1 MAAGIV
7 SPVLA
12 DYSGPG
18 PEYSATRTVAPAA
31 EKEWRMVTTVT
42 VSARRGHRPIR
53 AGWIRALVLVACAC
67 LWSDRAARAAEPAS
81 FADNGDSVAV
91 VIGNRDY
98 KQTVPVD
105 YAHND
110 ADAMRDYLVQRLGYR
125 EANVFVLKDAT
136 LNEFNQVFGTERNP
150 QSGRLWRSVRE
161 GRSNVFVYYSG
172 HGVPD
177 LATRQPFLLPQDG
190 NPNQGES
197 GFSLETLYRNL
208 DLVKRKIGPERQLVV
223 MVDACFTGETGRKGE
238 SLLAVSAPGFAP
250 AKPKAEAGI
259 VRVVATSGATPANWD
274 AANRLGLLTG
284 RFLMGVSGLAGEEG
298 GDLPW
303 AVLKAYLRREVAE
316 AARRAS
322 GREQVPEVDDAAIV
336 IKASAPVAAVADG
349 VAQVRDEAAW
359 RRAEALGTQAAFE
372 TYVGTCGPSCAYRA
386 QAMDRL
392 FAGRQRDAAALD
404 QENWAKFGAA
414 RQYQAY
420 LDTCGAV
427 CAYRS
432 VALGYL
438 GGSDPAGDPRV
449 QRCDALAAGADD
461 PDRPAA
467 VTGIK
472 LGRIESA
479 AAIEACRP
487 AAEAYPKLRRLF
499 YQLGRAYD
507 RADRFK
513 EALAAYDQAAK
524 AGSISAMN
532 NLAALYENGQGVK
545 RSQAEAF
552 RLYRQAGEGGNVVAL
567 ANAARMLE
575 YGNGIPK
582 NEAQAVALYKRAVDG
597 GDVASISK
605 LVPHYATGAYGFP
618 KDLRQGFDLFRQAA
632 DRGDPVAMATMAT
645 LIDNGFG
652 RFFPGIRSADLV
664 LQALKRGELGA
675 ASVSATDT
683 AAQKLKPDTIRA
695 VQKAVK
701 QADYYPGAI
710 DGRFNPV
717 FVRALDQ
724 YARANEAE

>member
-1 MAAGIV
+1 MTTGMTLRGRAARVG
-7 SPVLA
+7 LA
-12 DYSGPG
+12 LL
-18 PEYSATRTVAPAA
+18 VQAA
-31 EKEWRMVTTVT
+31 
-42 VSARRGHRPIR
+42 AILCCG
-53 AGWIRALVLVACAC
+53 
-67 LWSDRAARAAEPAS
+67 AARAAPEAPAFS
-81 FADNGDSVAV
+81 DNGDSVAV
-91 VIGNRDY
+91 VIGNGRY

-110 ADAMRDYLVQRLGYR
+110 AEAMRAYLVERLGYR
-125 EANVFVLKDAT
+125 DANVFVLKDAT
-136 LNEFNQVFGTERNP
+136 LNEFNQVFGTEKNP

-177 LATRQPFLLPQDG
+177 LASRQPFLLPEDG

-197 GFSLETLYRNL
+197 GYALETLYRNL

-250 AKPKAEAGI
+250 SRPKAESGI

-274 AANRLGLLTG
+274 EVNRLGLLTS
-284 RFLMGVSGLAGEEG
+284 RFLMGVSGLADAREQQ
-298 GDLPW
+298 GDGDGQVAW
-303 AVLKAYLRREVAE
+303 AELKRYLRREVEE

-322 GREQVPEVDDAAIV
+322 GREQVPEIDDAPIV
-336 IKASAPVAAVADG
+336 LKASLPVAAVARG
-349 VAQVRDEAAW
+349 VAALRDEAAW
-359 RRAEALGTQAAFE
+359 RRAEGLGTREAFE
-372 TYVGTCGPSCAYRA
+372 AYIGTCGEVCAYRPR
-386 QAMDRL
+386 AMDRL
-392 FAGRQRDAAALD
+392 LAGRQRDAAAID

-420 LDTCGAV
+420 LDSCTGP

-432 VALGYL
+432 LAEGYL
-438 GGSDPAGDPRV
+438 GGSDPNGDPRV
-449 QRCDALAAGADD
+449 RACDALAAGSDD
-461 PDRPAA
+461 PDRPKGVAG
-467 VTGIK
+467 VK
-472 LGRIESA
+472 FGRIEA
-479 AAIEACRP
+479 GTAIEACRG
-487 AAEAYPKLRRLF
+487 ASAAYPSLRRLA

-507 RADRFK
+507 RADRSRDAF
-513 EALAAYDQAAK
+513 AAYDRAAK
-524 AGSISAMN
+524 AGSVAAMN
-532 NLAALYENGQGVK
+532 NLATLYENGQGVK

-552 RLYRQAGEGGNVVAL
+552 RLYRQAGEAGNVVAL

-582 NEAQAVALYKRAVDG
+582 NEAEAAELYKRAAEG
-597 GDVASISK
+597 GDVPSISK

-618 KDLRQGFDLFRQAA
+618 KDLRQGFDLFRKAA
-632 DRGDPVAMATMAT
+632 ERGDPVAMATMAT
-645 LIDNGFG
+645 LIDNGFS
-652 RFFPGIRSADLV
+652 RYFPGVSAADMV

-683 AAQKLKPDTIRA
+683 AAQKLKPETIRT
-695 VQKAVK
+695 VQRAIK
-701 QADYYPGAI
+701 QADYYPGAL

-724 YARANEAE
+724 YAKANEAE

>member
-1 MAAGIV
+1 MPRQAPV
-7 SPVLA
+7 SIPRRA
-12 DYSGPG
+12 
-18 PEYSATRTVAPAA
+18 
-31 EKEWRMVTTVT
+31 
-42 VSARRGHRPIR
+42 ARRAALLVWTAVLGLALPIL
-53 AGWIRALVLVACAC
+53 AP
-67 LWSDRAARAAEPAS
+67 AARAAPEAAP
-81 FADNGDSVAV
+81 FADNADSVAV
-91 VIGNRDY
+91 VIGNRSY

-110 ADAMRDYLVQRLGYR
+110 AAAIRAYLVERLGYR
-125 EANVFVLKDAT
+125 DANVFVLKDAT

-177 LATRQPFLLPQDG
+177 LATKQPFLLPEDG

-197 GFSLETLYRNL
+197 GYSLETLYRNL
-208 DLVKRKIGPERQLVV
+208 DLVKRRIGPGRQLVV

-250 AKPKAEAGI
+250 ARPKAESGI

-274 AANRLGLLTG
+274 EPNRLGLLTS
-284 RFLMGVSGLAGEEG
+284 RFLMGASGLADAKESQ
-298 GDLPW
+298 GDGDGQVSW
-303 AVLKAYLRREVAE
+303 AELKRYLAREVEE

-322 GREQVPEVDDAAIV
+322 GRAQVPEVDDAPIV
-336 IKASAPVAAVADG
+336 LKASLPVDAVAKG
-349 VAQVRDEAAW
+349 VALVRDEAAW
-359 RRAEALGTQAAFE
+359 RRAEALGTREGFE
-372 TYVGTCGPSCAYRA
+372 AYIGGCGETCAYRP

-392 FAGRQRDAAALD
+392 LAGRQRDAAAID
-404 QENWAKFGAA
+404 QENWAKYGSA

-420 LDTCGAV
+420 LDSCGET

-432 VALGYL
+432 LAEGYL
-438 GGSDPAGDPRV
+438 GGQNPSADPRV
-449 QRCDALAAGADD
+449 KRCDELAAGTDD
-461 PDRPAA
+461 PDRPNGVAG
-467 VTGIK
+467 VK
-472 LGRIESA
+472 LGRIEAS
-479 AAIEACRP
+479 AAIEACRG
-487 AAEAYPKLRRLF
+487 ASAAYPQLRRLA

-507 RADRFK
+507 RADRSK
-513 EALAAYDQAAK
+513 EAFSAYDRAAK
-524 AGSISAMN
+524 AGSVSAMN
-532 NLAALYENGQGVK
+532 NLATLYENGQGV
-545 RSQAEAF
+545 RRQQAEAL

-575 YGNGIPK
+575 YGNGVPK
-582 NEAQAVALYKRAVDG
+582 DEAGAVALYKKAVAG

-605 LVPHYATGAYGFP
+605 LVPHYATGAHGFP

-632 DRGDPVAMATMAT
+632 DKGDPVAMATMAT

-652 RFFPGIRSADLV
+652 RYFPGVRAADMV
-664 LQALKRGELGA
+664 LRALKKGELGA

-683 AAQKLKPDTIRA
+683 AAQKLKPDTIRT
-695 VQKAVK
+695 VQRAVK
-701 QADYYPGAI
+701 EADYYTGAL

-724 YARANEAE
+724 YARANETE

>member
-1 MAAGIV
+1 MPRAN
-7 SPVLA
+7 PVF
-12 DYSGPG
+12 
-18 PEYSATRTVAPAA
+18 
-31 EKEWRMVTTVT
+31 
-42 VSARRGHRPIR
+42 
-53 AGWIRALVLVACAC
+53 ALR
-67 LWSDRAARAAEPAS
+67 RAARTALILLGVTCLAPLAPARAAPDPAA
-81 FADNGDSVAV
+81 FADNADAVAV
-91 VIGNRDY
+91 VIGNRSY

-110 ADAMRDYLVQRLGYR
+110 AEAIRAYLIERLGYR
-125 EANVFVLKDAT
+125 ESNVFLLKDAT

-177 LATRQPFLLPQDG
+177 LATKQPFLLPEDG

-197 GFSLETLYRNL
+197 GYALETLYRNL
-208 DLVKRKIGPERQLVV
+208 ELVKRKIGADHQLVV

-250 AKPKAEAGI
+250 ARPKTEGGI
-259 VRVVATSGATPANWD
+259 VRLVATSGATPANWD
-274 AANRLGLLTG
+274 EANKLGLLTS
-284 RFLMGVSGLAGEEG
+284 RFLMGVSGLADARDHQ
-298 GDLPW
+298 GDGDGLVQW
-303 AVLKAYLRREVAE
+303 TELKRYLRREVE
-316 AARRAS
+316 DAARRAS
-322 GREQVPEVDDAAIV
+322 GREQVPEIDEAPIV
-336 IKASAPVAAVADG
+336 LKASLPVAAVAKG
-349 VAQVRDEAAW
+349 VEAIRDEAAW
-359 RRAEALGTQAAFE
+359 RRAEALSTREGFE
-372 TYVGTCGPSCAYRA
+372 AYIGACGETCLYRP

-392 FAGRQRDAAALD
+392 LAGQRRDAAAID
-404 QENWAKFGAA
+404 QENWAKFGTQ

-420 LDTCGAV
+420 LDSCGEV

-432 VALGYL
+432 LAEGYL
-438 GGSDPAGDPRV
+438 GGKNPSADPRV
-449 QRCDALAAGADD
+449 KRCDELAAGTDD
-461 PDRPAA
+461 PDRPSGVAG
-467 VTGIK
+467 VK
-472 LGRIESA
+472 LGRIEPA
-479 AAIEACRP
+479 AAIDACRG
-487 AAEAYPKLRRLF
+487 ASAAYPDLRRLS

-507 RADRFK
+507 RADRYK
-513 EALAAYDQAAK
+513 EAFAAYDRAAK
-524 AGSISAMN
+524 AGSISALN

-545 RSQAEAF
+545 RQQAEAF

-582 NEAQAVALYKRAVDG
+582 DEAQAVALYRRAVAG

-652 RFFPGIRSADLV
+652 RYFPGVRSADMV
-664 LQALKRGELGA
+664 LRALKHGELGA

-683 AAQKLKPDTIRA
+683 AAQKLKPETIRS
-695 VQKAVK
+695 VQRAIKD
-701 QADYYPGAI
+701 ADYYTGAL

-724 YARANEAE
+724 YARANETE

>member
-1 MAAGIV
+1 MPI
-7 SPVLA
+7 
-12 DYSGPG
+12 
-18 PEYSATRTVAPAA
+18 EATIPAA
-31 EKEWRMVTTVT
+31 RRI
-42 VSARRGHRPIR
+42 ARIV
-53 AGWIRALVLVACAC
+53 AAL
-67 LWSDRAARAAEPAS
+67 LWSALLIPMARAAPDPAP
-81 FADNGDSVAV
+81 FADNAESVAV
-91 VIGNRDY
+91 VIGNRSY

-110 ADAMRDYLVQRLGYR
+110 ADAIWAYLIERLGYR
-125 EANVFVLKDAT
+125 ESNVFVLRDAT
-136 LNEFNQVFGTERNP
+136 LNEFNQAFGTERNP

-177 LATRQPFLLPQDG
+177 LATQQPFLLPEDG

-197 GFSLETLYRNL
+197 GYSLETLYRNL
-208 DLVKRKIGPERQLVV
+208 DLVKRKIGAERQLVV

-250 AKPKAEAGI
+250 ARPKAESGI

-274 AANRLGLLTG
+274 EANRLGLLTS
-284 RFLMGVSGLAGEEG
+284 RFLMGVSGLADAKERQ
-298 GDLPW
+298 GDGDGQVQW
-303 AVLKAYLRREVAE
+303 SELKRYLRTEVEE

-322 GREQVPEVDDAAIV
+322 GREQLPEIDDAPIV
-336 IKASAPVAAVADG
+336 LKAALPIEAVAKG
-349 VAQVRDEAAW
+349 VATLRDEAAW
-359 RRAEALGTQAAFE
+359 RRAEALGTRDAFE
-372 TYVGTCGPSCAYRA
+372 TYVGTCGETCAYRP

-392 FAGRQRDAAALD
+392 LAGRRRDAATID

-420 LDTCGAV
+420 LDSCGEV
-427 CAYRS
+427 CAYRGL
-432 VALGYL
+432 AEGYL
-438 GGSDPAGDPRV
+438 GGTNPSTDPRV
-449 QRCDALAAGADD
+449 KRCDELAAGTDD
-461 PDRPAA
+461 PDRPSG
-467 VTGIK
+467 VSGVK
-472 LGRIESA
+472 LGRIEAS
-479 AAIEACRP
+479 AAIEACR
-487 AAEAYPKLRRLF
+487 AASAAYPQLRRLS

-513 EALAAYDQAAK
+513 DAFGAYDRAAK
-524 AGSISAMN
+524 AGSVSAMN
-532 NLAALYENGQGVK
+532 NLATLYENGQGVK
-545 RSQAEAF
+545 RQQPEAF
-552 RLYRQAGEGGNVVAL
+552 RLYRQAGEAGNVVAL

-575 YGNGIPK
+575 YGNGIPRD
-582 NEAQAVALYKRAVDG
+582 EAAAVALYKRAVEG

-618 KDLRQGFDLFRQAA
+618 KDLTRGFDLFRRAA
-632 DRGDPVAMATMAT
+632 DKGDPVAMATMAT

-652 RFFPGIRSADLV
+652 RYFPGVRSADMV
-664 LQALKRGELGA
+664 LRALKKGELGA

-683 AAQKLKPDTIRA
+683 ASQKLKPETIRT
-695 VQKAVK
+695 VQRAVK
-701 QADYYPGAI
+701 EADYYSGAL